1 MNKKSVNKRKRRV
14 TRRHVA
20 NSQKGGTFGLVRETT
35 YHSLKQSYDK
45 LQDDYNG
52 LKAKLNICEKKEIE
66 RLTMTAQLASTHDNS
81 SPHPP
86 PLKSTTVKID
96 FKFIT
101 KINKFTKM
109 KIDTSTEPS
118 LSSVMNY
125 DHNLKLSKPATS
137 IQKNIYAAFKEKFN
151 EFGQNTIFTVIDQ
164 DCNIVGFVKNPYS
177 NSDNL
182 ELLFFDVNSEMY
194 ILLFEMKQDSVLSH
208 HDDNFAFNRYFTS
221 SLDRETISV
230 DHFKELK

>member
-20 NSQKGGTFGLVRETT
+20 NSQKGGFGLVRDTT
-35 YHSLKQSYDK
+35 YHNVKQRNNELKRE
-45 LQDDYNG
+45 NTE
-52 LKAKLNICEKKEIE
+52 LKAQLAIYEKKESD
-66 RLTMTAQLASTHDNS
+66 RLTMNAQLASTHDNS